1 MSTQVGPFEIQSE
14 VAKSERG
21 SVYKANDPS
30 DGKTIALKTI
40 RLDMPQE
47 QAGSLIERIL
57 AEAESTKD
65 LNSQNIALLYGAG
78 EIDGQLCA
86 AMEYVQGRSIATMLT
101 REEGFSIWDLL
112 RSEEHTSEL
121 QSPM

>member
-1 MSTQVGPFEIQSE
+1 MSTQVGPFEILSE

-47 QAGSLIERIL
+47 QARSLIERIL
-57 AEAESTKD
+57 AEAENTKD
-65 LNSQNIALLYGAG
+65 LNSHNIALL
-78 EIDGQLCA
+78 
-86 AMEYVQGRSIATMLT
+86 
-101 REEGFSIWDLL
+101 
-112 RSEEHTSEL
+112 
-121 QSPM
+121 